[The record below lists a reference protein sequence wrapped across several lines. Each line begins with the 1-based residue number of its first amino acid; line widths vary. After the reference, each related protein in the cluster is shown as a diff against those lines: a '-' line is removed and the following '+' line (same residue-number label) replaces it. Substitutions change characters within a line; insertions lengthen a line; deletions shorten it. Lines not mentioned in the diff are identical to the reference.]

1 MAQPFFF
8 NMYETAWLKSV
19 RKGTSDEPN
28 QPNAHTASDQ
38 SGLIW
43 MAQLSQVQMI
53 FLYFKYRWQFTCR
66 WQGTRCSQLSPEFG
80 SSPTPWLDSPC
91 PNLTPPTS
99 MAMSQIVSRL
109 SKTSSSKN
117 FHFSEDLGYHPPHN
131 CLEKSNLL
139 RLYKLLFS
147 LSQIF
152 PASILGPVFV
162 TNKILWS

>member
-1 MAQPFFF
+1 MAEECEERDFRWAQPTKCSHCFRPEWI
-8 NMYETAWLKSV
+8 YLDGPTKS
-19 RKGTSDEPN
+19 GADDIFILISTSKCN
-28 QPNAHTASDQ
+28 F
-38 SGLIW
+38 
-43 MAQLSQVQMI
+43 LSVLNTG
-53 FLYFKYRWQFTCR
+53 FCKEKESRWHFTCR

-117 FHFSEDLGYHPPHN
+117 FRCSQDLGYHQ
-131 CLEKSNLL
+131 SNVL

-147 LSQIF
+147 LSQIS